1 MGNQFRPYS
10 QGTTSIGYRHT
21 LQPMNARRARVADGL
36 VFGILGAV
44 FATWAVRIPAVR
56 GSLGLSSGDIGVALL
71 GLACGSIAGLATSG
85 ALVSRYGGR
94 RVIRVGL
101 CVYCLTLPAIALS
114 DAFGVLVAILV
125 VFGFGKGLV
134 DVAANAQGVR
144 IERAYPGQI
153 MGSFHALF
161 SGGGLVGAGL
171 GAVATGLGLSV
182 RIHFALIGVA
192 LLVGGL
198 LLSVWLLAPDS
209 GSTTGPTF
217 ALPSR
222 KLAGFCAIGFCALFI
237 EGVGNDWSAVFLETS
252 AGASATVAALGFAA
266 FSLMMM
272 VGRFLADRAVT
283 RLGEHRFLRLTAV
296 VAAGGLALT
305 LVARTVVSLVG
316 FGILGLGLAGV
327 MPVAMSMAGNHDP
340 DAPTEPAIAAVSTTG
355 YGGFAVGPVAI
366 GMIAEATSLRVAFV
380 PALVLAVL
388 IVLFTGTLPTVA
400 HTHEEEVPT

>member
-1 MGNQFRPYS
+1 
-10 QGTTSIGYRHT
+10 
-21 LQPMNARRARVADGL
+21 MNARRARVADAL
-36 VFGILGAV
+36 VFAILGAV
-44 FATWAVRIPAVR
+44 FATWAVRIPAIR
-56 GSLGLSSGDIGVALL
+56 ASLGLSSGDIGLALL

-85 ALVSRYGGR
+85 ALVSRYGGQ

-101 CVYCLTLPAIALS
+101 SVYCLTLPAIALS
-114 DAFGVLVAILV
+114 GEFGVLIGILV
-125 VFGFGKGLV
+125 IFGFGKGLI

-144 IERAYPGQI
+144 IERSYPGQI

-182 RIHFALIGVA
+182 QTHFALIGMT
-192 LLVGGL
+192 LLVSGL
-198 LLSVWLLAPDS
+198 LLSAWLLSHDS

-272 VGRFLADRAVT
+272 IGRFLADRAVA
-283 RLGEHRFLRLTAV
+283 RVGSRRFLRMTAV
-296 VAAGGLALT
+296 VAAAGLGLT
-305 LVARTVVSLVG
+305 LVAQTVISLAG
-316 FGILGLGLAGV
+316 FGLLGLGLAGV

-340 DAPTEPAIAAVSTTG
+340 EAPTEPAIAAVSTTG
-355 YGGFAVGPVAI
+355 YGGFAVGPVII
-366 GMIAEATSLRVAFV
+366 GLIAEATSLRVAFV
-380 PALVLAVL
+380 PALVLAML
-388 IVLFTGTLPTVA
+388 IILFTSTLPSIA
-400 HTHEEEVPT
+400 HSHEEVPT

>member
-1 MGNQFRPYS
+1 
-10 QGTTSIGYRHT
+10 
-21 LQPMNARRARVADGL
+21 MNARRARVADGL

-44 FATWAVRIPAVR
+44 FATWAVRIPAIR
-56 GSLGLSSGDIGVALL
+56 GSLGLSSGDIGLALL

-94 RVIRVGL
+94 RVIRLGL

-114 DAFGVLVAILV
+114 GAFGVLVAILV

-182 RIHFALIGVA
+182 RTHFALVGVA

-198 LLSVWLLAPDS
+198 LISVWLLAPDS
-209 GSTTGPTF
+209 GSATGPTF

-272 VGRFLADRAVT
+272 IGRFLSDRAVA
-283 RLGEHRFLRLTAV
+283 RVGGRRFLRLTAV
-296 VAAGGLALT
+296 VAAAGLALT
-305 LVARTVVSLVG
+305 LVAQTVVSLVG

-355 YGGFAVGPVAI
+355 YGGFAVGPVVI
-366 GMIAEATSLRVAFV
+366 GMIAEVTSLRVAFV
-380 PALVLAVL
+380 PALALAVL
-388 IVLFTGTLPTVA
+388 IVLFTSTLPTIA
-400 HTHEEEVPT
+400 HSHEEVPT